1 MLHPRLNFKCFLR
14 AVSAHGG
21 ACNFEVHAWC
31 STTDGRCTALSVLQ
45 RTWWTAPKDNHMRYF
60 LSLFSCNKRKLILTL
75 STPWALGRVRQ
86 NNIII
91 INIRTKRD
99 KLLTF
104 ERRTDS
110 KDAITP
116 SRDNANACRVTEIV
130 IAPMSFM
137 RFRFRKRGIKRRRNP
152 KLTAN
157 VIRVED
163 VNSVQDMELR
173 GDGTAKQ
180 YQTEDNQ
187 RLGLTT
193 QSNLPLQ
200 STSYV

>member
-1 MLHPRLNFKCFLR
+1 
-14 AVSAHGG
+14 
-21 ACNFEVHAWC
+21 
-31 STTDGRCTALSVLQ
+31 
-45 RTWWTAPKDNHMRYF
+45 
-60 LSLFSCNKRKLILTL
+60 
-75 STPWALGRVRQ
+75 
-86 NNIII
+86 
-91 INIRTKRD
+91 
-99 KLLTF
+99 
-104 ERRTDS
+104 
-110 KDAITP
+110 
-116 SRDNANACRVTEIV
+116 
-130 IAPMSFM
+130 M